1 MISVMVNDPDF
12 ASELIADRQARQIDR
27 YDEVWEG
34 VYMMSPLAN
43 NEHQSLAT
51 ELSIAIGSVV
61 DWEGLGRTLA
71 GANVS
76 DRPDDWTKN
85 YRIPDV
91 LVFKPNTV
99 AEDCGS
105 HWFGGPEFAVEIV
118 SPGDKTLEKL
128 DFYAEVGTRELLVID
143 RDPWKLTLYRIGKDK
158 KLTPEVVCTFD
169 QQVPIKLQEFPIT
182 FTLDAETNSLGVIGE
197 DEKLIRAIPI
207 KYRD

>member
-1 MISVMVNDPDF
+1 MVSVMVNDPDF

-61 DWEGLGRTLA
+61 DWQDLGRTLA

-76 DRPDDWTKN
+76 DRADDWTKN

-91 LVFKPNTV
+91 LVFQPDTA
-99 AEDCGS
+99 AEDRGS
-105 HWFGGPEFAVEIV
+105 HWFGGPELAIEIV

-128 DFYAEVGTRELLVID
+128 DFYAKVGTRELLVID
-143 RDPWKLTLYRIGKDK
+143 RDPWKMTLYRTDAAD
-158 KLTPEVVCTFD
+158 KLTPAVVCSFD
-169 QQVPIKLQEFPIT
+169 QQVPIKLQQFPISLV
-182 FTLDAETNSLGVIGE
+182 FAANTNSLNVSNQKG
-197 DEKLIRAIPI
+197 DLIRAIPTQ
-207 KYRD
+207 RRG

>member
-1 MISVMVNDPDF
+1 MVSVMVNDPDF

-51 ELSIAIGSVV
+51 ELAAVLTSAI
-61 DWEGLGRTLA
+61 DWQGLGQTLA

-76 DRPDDWTKN
+76 DRSSDWTEN

-91 LVFKPNTV
+91 LVFKPDTA
-99 AEDCGS
+99 AEDRDT
-105 HWFGGPEFAVEIV
+105 HWFGGPELAIEIV

-128 DFYAEVGTRELLVID
+128 DFYAAVGTLELLVID
-143 RDPWKLTLYRIGKDK
+143 RDPWKMTLYRTDAAD
-158 KLTPEVVCTFD
+158 KLTPAVVCSFD
-169 QQVPIKLQEFPIT
+169 QQVPIKLQQFPISLV
-182 FTLDAETNSLGVIGE
+182 FAANTNSLNVSNQKG
-197 DEKLIRAIPI
+197 DLIRAIPTQ
-207 KYRD
+207 RRG